1 VARKVGRPAPA
12 GCRAAALGHTA
23 REHTAYGI
31 LDFAASASALLRIGV
46 GIVASSPYVGLGV
59 ASGVG
64 CGGVRRWRRCPAAA
78 AVAAATAAARS
89 LRQGA
94 ASAAATVAVGWRGA
108 TKQRTRCS
116 GTALDTVVRARALR
130 GAAGGAAAH
139 QSVEHLSK
147 SVQRAG
153 LEEAVSSPRGAIGAK
168 KLNTPL
174 AGPRHA
180 RKR

>member
-23 REHTAYGI
+23 SIYG
-31 LDFAASASALLRIGV
+31 LRHPQLRRVGV
-46 GIVASSPYVGLGV
+46 SVAPHRRRHCGVEPVGLGV

>member
-1 VARKVGRPAPA
+1 MARKVGRPAPA

-78 AVAAATAAARS
+78 AVAAAAAAVAAATAAASTAVELAAGRGVGGGNGGGWLARCHQTADSLLWYS
-89 LRQGA
+89 LRYGR
-94 ASAAATVAVGWRGA
+94 AS
-108 TKQRTRCS
+108 K
-116 GTALDTVVRARALR
+116 
-130 GAAGGAAAH
+130 GAAGGGGRRGGAPVCGAPEQERPA
-139 QSVEHLSK
+139 SGS
-147 SVQRAG
+147 G
-153 LEEAVSSPRGAIGAK
+153 GSSQQPARRHRRK
-168 KLNTPL
+168 KT
-174 AGPRHA
+174 
-180 RKR
+180 